1 MSSHSLLDDLIARL
15 PEKPVPVRSVLV
27 GAHWTTVCSTGCGL
41 ATTVMGGGCHNH
53 ESVVRN
59 VGQLHKK
66 SAQELAALALSDNHL
81 EASIGVAAINSL
93 LVPDE
98 TKAVLMNAS
107 EVLMKKGAGKNV
119 ALVGHFPF
127 IPRLR
132 TAVGNLWV
140 IELHPTGDDYPASA
154 ASDFIPKADIVAI
167 TASALINHTLDD
179 LLGICRPDAE
189 VLILGPSTPLS
200 PVLFEHGAT
209 IIAGARVA
217 DESAVLNAI
226 GQGAIFQQ
234 VTGVRLLAFTRAGP
248 GSQQSP

>member
-1 MSSHSLLDDLIARL
+1 MSSYAILDDLIARL
-15 PEKPVPVRSVLV
+15 PDKPVPVRSVYV
-27 GAHWTTVCSTGCGL
+27 GVHWTAVCSTACGL
-41 ATTVMGGGCHNH
+41 ATTVTGGGCHNH
-53 ESVVRN
+53 ESVVRS

-66 SAQELAALALSDNHL
+66 SAQELAAYALSDNSI

-93 LVPDE
+93 LTPNE
-98 TKAVLMNAS
+98 TKAVLLNAS

-132 TAVGNLWV
+132 KAVKNLWV
-140 IELHPTGDDYPASA
+140 IELHPTGDDYPAASA
-154 ASDFIPKADIVAI
+154 ADLIPKADMVAI
-167 TASALINHTLDD
+167 TGSALINHTLDD
-179 LLGICRPDAE
+179 LLGLCRSGVG

-217 DESAVLNAI
+217 DESTVLNAI
-226 GQGAIFQQ
+226 SQGAIFQQ
-234 VTGVRLLAFTRAGP
+234 VTGVRLLSFTRSGA
-248 GSQQSP
+248 SPV